1 MSKFTDIPSPIDQDT
16 APVSVAS
23 PPPRVRFVE
32 VMPNKMWSPQITA
45 LIRVALAEDPIA
57 CAQCGK
63 LKRKLWTMLA
73 PFHATTMLP
82 FTLERGIE
90 RKSLELVCTDHPL
103 APAKRIAEVLAD
115 EKEPWPWEED
125 NEVLEDDDESWPQ
138 EKEQP

>member
-1 MSKFTDIPSPIDQDT
+1 MAATT
-16 APVSVAS
+16 VAS

-73 PFHATTMLP
+73 PFHAMTMLP
-82 FTLERGIE
+82 FTL
-90 RKSLELVCTDHPL
+90 KQAQSKLTLEQ
-103 APAKRIAEVLAD
+103 RIADLEAKLA
-115 EKEPWPWEED
+115 KVCP
-125 NEVLEDDDESWPQ
+125 
-138 EKEQP
+138 